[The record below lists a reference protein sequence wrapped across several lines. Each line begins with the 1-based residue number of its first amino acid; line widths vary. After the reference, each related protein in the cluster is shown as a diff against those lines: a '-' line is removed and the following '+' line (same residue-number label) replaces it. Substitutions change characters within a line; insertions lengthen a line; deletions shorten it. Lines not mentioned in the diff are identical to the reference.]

1 MGRMEGHKVG
11 QKHGMPASK
20 TLTRSELY
28 ELVWDKPMRD
38 LAREFGVSDRGLA
51 KICERVKVPCPARG
65 YWAKKAAGRP
75 VVQRRLSE
83 PELNPSVTIQRSPD
97 FRALREER
105 IRREIELDESVAG
118 AVPLPVSK
126 RLTQPHPV
134 IAGWYEE
141 WERRSESARREP
153 DPHWRKVFAPTP
165 WAPLDRRAHRLLNA
179 LLKRLEENGGK
190 VVEGEKRMLV
200 LEQSGERIEFQL
212 REKTK
217 QVRSKLSPDDPKS
230 TAQRV
235 DLVGIGKLVFAFKTR
250 LPDGFRAEWLETD
263 GKPME
268 DMLPGIAKTFEQ
280 IVPILVEGTRRRREA
295 ERLAQI
301 ESFRRYEAEQK
312 RLLELN
318 RVTRFVEHARK
329 WNDIALARSFLR
341 ELRQGVTAPQTLVGG
356 TPLEEWLNWIERAL
370 EDHDPAKQ
378 GAARVFAD
386 VEDVRSWSY
395 DKRTF

>member
-1 MGRMEGHKVG
+1 MG
-11 QKHGMPASK
+11 QKPGIPAAR
-20 TLTRSELY
+20 TVTRSELY

-51 KICERVKVPCPARG
+51 KICERMNVPCPERG

-75 VVQRRLSE
+75 VVRRKLSE
-83 PELNPSVTIQRSPD
+83 PESNPSFTIQRSPD

-105 IRREIELDESVAG
+105 IRREAELDESVAD
-118 AVPLPVSK
+118 AAPLLVAK
-126 RLTQPHPV
+126 RLTQPHAV

-141 WERRSESARREP
+141 WERRSESARRQP

-165 WAPLDRRAHRLLNA
+165 WAPLDRRAHRLLDA

-190 VVEGEKRMLV
+190 VVEGEQRMLV
-200 LEQSGERIEFQL
+200 LEQNGERIEFQL

-217 QVRSKLSPDDPKS
+217 QVRSKLTPDDPKS

-250 LPDGFRAEWLETD
+250 LPDGFRTEWLETD
-263 GKPME
+263 DKPME
-268 DMLPGIAKTFEQ
+268 NMLPAIAKTFEQ
-280 IVPILVEGTRRRREA
+280 IVPVFVEGTKRRREA

-301 ESFRRYEAEQK
+301 EASRRHEAEQK
-312 RLLELN
+312 RRLEQD

-329 WNDIALARSFLR
+329 WNDIAIARRFLQ
-341 ELRQGVTAPQTLVGG
+341 ELKQVVTSPQMRPGG
-356 TPLEEWLNWIERAL
+356 MPLEEWLNWMERAL
-370 EDHDPAKQ
+370 EEHDPVKQ
-378 GAARVFAD
+378 GAASIFTD
-386 VEDVRSWSY
+386 VESVQSWTY
-395 DKRTF
+395 DKRAY